1 MAAGGDVRISATGA
15 GRDSD
20 LTVRG
25 GNISAGGNAVLK
37 ADGDINLLAARNTQE
52 TDRKSSSAS
61 AGVGVAISLGSNGA
75 AFGVT
80 ANASGGRG
88 KGEGKEVTWSNTL
101 VSAGEGL
108 TLVSGG
114 DTTLRGAV
122 VSGRQVVADVGGN
135 LAIESLQDTST
146 FKSKDQ
152 SIGGSV
158 TVGVGFAASGS
169 LASTKVDGD
178 FASVVEQSRIV
189 AGDGGFQVKVGGNTL
204 WTGDPSGCRDSS
216 SAHDAAFLKISYARA
231 RMNAAGLIT
240 ANTTFVHFRSIDC
253 HGT

>member
-25 GNISAGGNAVLK
+25 GNI
-37 ADGDINLLAARNTQE
+37 
-52 TDRKSSSAS
+52 S

-88 KGEGKEVTWSNTL
+88 KGEGKDVTWSNTL

-122 VSGRQVVADVGGN
+122 ASDLPGFFTPTG
-135 LAIESLQDTST
+135 
-146 FKSKDQ
+146 F
-152 SIGGSV
+152 
-158 TVGVGFAASGS
+158 GV
-169 LASTKVDGD
+169 
-178 FASVVEQSRIV
+178 
-189 AGDGGFQVKVGGNTL
+189 
-204 WTGDPSGCRDSS
+204 
-216 SAHDAAFLKISYARA
+216 
-231 RMNAAGLIT
+231 
-240 ANTTFVHFRSIDC
+240 
-253 HGT
+253 